1 MGGHDGVPIHANP
14 CQDINP
20 SNAMNKS
27 PFLFLLRDRAGA
39 GNVVVSKLS
48 ASTIDPS
55 AITFYRLLLAVALM
69 SVFTLR
75 PRGAIARR
83 SSRTCRSSRCS
94 AFAMAL
100 FQSLSYEAAKTT
112 GATNMA
118 IITALVPLMT
128 MALSSLLL
136 GDPPSVGMIGG
147 GCCRSRA
154 SST

>member
-1 MGGHDGVPIHANP
+1 MLG
-14 CQDINP
+14 
-20 SNAMNKS
+20 
-27 PFLFLLRDRAGA
+27 FL
-39 GNVVVSKLS
+39 
-48 ASTIDPS
+48 
-55 AITFYRLLLAVALM
+55 
-69 SVFTLR
+69 
-75 PRGAIARR
+75 
-83 SSRTCRSSRCS
+83 
-94 AFAMAL
+94 AMAL